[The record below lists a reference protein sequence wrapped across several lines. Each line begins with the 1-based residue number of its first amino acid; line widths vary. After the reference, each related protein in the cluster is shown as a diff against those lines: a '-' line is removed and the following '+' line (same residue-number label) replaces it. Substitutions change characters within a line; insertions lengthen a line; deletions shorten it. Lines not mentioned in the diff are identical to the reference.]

1 MKKIYIICFLHL
13 LFISNCFAQNT
24 ELKYYSD
31 YSQDFSGYSVAI
43 YLENYLDEEL
53 NVAGEEE
60 EFLEVLDEYIQSRL
74 EENVQDVNLIPLSKL
89 TKNNDWLFRQ
99 ALNEWDYEKG
109 EIYLVACTDSMFA
122 KSGILLIVVIKGEN
136 DFLWRAF
143 LMNENDNLDKL
154 FSGK

>member
-1 MKKIYIICFLHL
+1 MKKIYIICFLYL

-43 YLENYLDEEL
+43 YYGNYLDAEL
-53 NVAGEEE
+53 NVADEED
-60 EFLEVLDEYIQSRL
+60 FLDILDESFQSRL
-74 EENVQDVNLIPLSKL
+74 EENAQDVNLIPLSKL

-99 ALNEWDYEKG
+99 ALNEWDYEEG
-109 EIYLVACTDSMFA
+109 EVYGVICTDSMFA

>member
-31 YSQDFSGYSVAI
+31 YSQDFSGYSVAT
-43 YLENYLDEEL
+43 YLNDYLDEEL
-53 NVAGEEE
+53 NIANDDE

-143 LMNENDNLDKL
+143 LAEENENL
-154 FSGK
+154 

>member
-1 MKKIYIICFLHL
+1 MKKIYIICFLQL

-143 LMNENDNLDKL
+143 LAEENENL
-154 FSGK
+154 

>member
-13 LFISNCFAQNT
+13 LFIPNCFAQNT

-31 YSQDFSGYSVAI
+31 YSQDFSGYSVAT
-43 YLENYLDEEL
+43 YLNDYLDEEL
-53 NVAGEEE
+53 NIANDDE

-143 LMNENDNLDKL
+143 LAEENENL
-154 FSGK
+154 

>member
-143 LMNENDNLDKL
+143 LAEENENLDKL
-154 FSGK
+154 FSGE

>member
-1 MKKIYIICFLHL
+1 MKKIYIICFLQL

-43 YLENYLDEEL
+43 YYGNYLDAEL
-53 NVAGEEE
+53 NVADEED
-60 EFLEVLDEYIQSRL
+60 FLDILDESFQSRL

-99 ALNEWDYEKG
+99 ALNEWDYEEG
-109 EIYLVACTDSMFA
+109 EVYGVICTDSMFA
-122 KSGILLIVVIKGEN
+122 KSEILLIVVIKGEN

-154 FSGK
+154 FSGE

>member
-31 YSQDFSGYSVAI
+31 YFQDFSGYSVAI

-60 EFLEVLDEYIQSRL
+60 EFLEVLDEYIQSFL
-74 EENVQDVNLIPLSKL
+74 EENVQDINLTPLSKL

-99 ALNEWDYEKG
+99 ALNEWDYEEG
-109 EIYLVACTDSMFA
+109 EVYLVACTDSMFA

-143 LMNENDNLDKL
+143 LAEENENLDKL

>member
-1 MKKIYIICFLHL
+1 MKKIYIICFLYL

-43 YLENYLDEEL
+43 YYGNYLDAEL
-53 NVAGEEE
+53 NVADEED
-60 EFLEVLDEYIQSRL
+60 FLDILDESFQSRL
-74 EENVQDVNLIPLSKL
+74 EENAQDVNLIPLSKL

-99 ALNEWDYEKG
+99 ALNEWDYEEG
-109 EIYLVACTDSMFA
+109 EVYGVICTDSMFA
-122 KSGILLIVVIKGEN
+122 KSEILLIVVIKGEN

>member
-143 LMNENDNLDKL
+143 LAEENENLDKL

>member
-43 YLENYLDEEL
+43 YYGNYLDAEL
-53 NVAGEEE
+53 NVADEED
-60 EFLEVLDEYIQSRL
+60 FLDILDESFQSRL

-99 ALNEWDYEKG
+99 ALNEWDYEEG
-109 EIYLVACTDSMFA
+109 EVYGVICTDSMFA
-122 KSGILLIVVIKGEN
+122 KSEILLIVVIKGEN

-154 FSGK
+154 FSGE